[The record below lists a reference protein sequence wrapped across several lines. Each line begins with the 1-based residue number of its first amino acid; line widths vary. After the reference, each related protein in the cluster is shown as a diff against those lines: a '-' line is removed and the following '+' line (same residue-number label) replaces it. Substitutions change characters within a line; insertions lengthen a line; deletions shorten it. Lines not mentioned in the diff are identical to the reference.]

1 MEYMQRLTE
10 REWKEG
16 KERKR
21 KERGGE
27 WNLGRVCVIGFRGID
42 APGWRELQL
51 VFVHPHFIRCVIVAE
66 ESWRI
71 SCRDW
76 H

>member
-1 MEYMQRLTE
+1 ME

-21 KERGGE
+21 RERGAQ
-27 WNLGRVCVIGFRGID
+27 WNLKGVCVIGFRGD
-42 APGWRELQL
+42 RRPWKWRELQL

-66 ESWRI
+66 GSWRI
-71 SCRDW
+71 SCRNW